1 MKQFTLGII
10 IGAALFVLVAATS
23 NHINFITQVFS
34 PGTSANGRIAGV
46 QANGNNAWLN
56 VGSNLS
62 IDASGNLNAA
72 AQSINFAAGVNLT
85 PAPNGI
91 LTAFTLPSL
100 PKGNVTAYVNGQ
112 MLDPSQFSVSGTT
125 ITFLVPPIQ
134 TDNLQAT
141 YLF

>member
-1 MKQFTLGII
+1 MKQLALGII
-10 IGAALFVLVAATS
+10 IGTALFVLVAATS

-72 AQSINFAAGVNLT
+72 SQSINLANGVNIPGT
-85 PAPNGI
+85 PNGV
-91 LTAFTLPSL
+91 TTTFTLTTT
-100 PKGNVTAYVNGQ
+100 PKSSVSVFVNGQ
-112 MLDPSQFSVSGTT
+112 MLDPSQFTISGAN
-125 ITFLVPPIQ
+125 ITFLVPPIT